1 MFSFVSDN
9 SRMSNLPPTQLA
21 LPGPASPEGN
31 SGEDS
36 RTQTRS
42 WQSVL
47 ARCAVFPFVYWN
59 WKTAA
64 INAGIRGSMFLV
76 AAGRH
81 GGSKGAVVEIIYV
94 VFNTGFFCA
103 IQQGLLGVRPRW
115 AGNLGIV
122 VGVPVT
128 AQAGDYLVHILA
140 KAPNPSGFTVGM
152 LFFSWL
158 SAMFHLHVMES
169 GTMLM
174 GNEGRSFLSD
184 LKAIPGLVVS
194 FVCAP
199 FLWVATVAK
208 GVSRVE
214 WETGAAD

>member
-1 MFSFVSDN
+1 MS
-9 SRMSNLPPTQLA
+9 SRPATQLTQSQ
-21 LPGPASPEGN
+21 PVNPEGS
-31 SGEDS
+31 SGDDG
-36 RTQTRS
+36 RVQACS

-47 ARCAVFPFVYWN
+47 ARCAVYPFVYWN

-64 INAGIRGSMFLV
+64 LNAGIRGSMFLL

-81 GGSKGAVVEIIYV
+81 TGSKGAIVEIVYV
-94 VFNTGFFCA
+94 VFNTGFFSA

-128 AQAGDYLVHILA
+128 AQALDYLVHILA
-140 KAPNPSGFTVGM
+140 KAPNPTGFTLGM

-158 SAMFHLHVMES
+158 SAMFHLHVMQS

-174 GNEGRSFLSD
+174 GTSGRSFASD

-199 FLWVATVAK
+199 FVWIATVAK
-208 GVSRVE
+208 GGVSTVE
-214 WETGAAD
+214 WESSAAD

>member
-1 MFSFVSDN
+1 MSD
-9 SRMSNLPPTQLA
+9 RPATQLA
-21 LPGPASPEGN
+21 QPGPASPEGN

-36 RTQTRS
+36 RIQTPS

-47 ARCAVFPFVYWN
+47 ARWAIFPFVYWN

-64 INAGIRGSMFLV
+64 INAAIRGSMFLV

-81 GGSKGAVVEIIYV
+81 GGSKGAVVEIVYV

-122 VGVPVT
+122 VGVPGT
-128 AQAGDYLVHILA
+128 AQALDYLVHILA
-140 KAPNPSGFTVGM
+140 KAPNPTGFTFGM

-158 SAMFHLHVMES
+158 SAMFHLHMMQN

-184 LKAIPGLVVS
+184 LKTIPRLVIS

-199 FLWVATVAK
+199 FVWVVTVAK